1 MYTSVNDRFNIPP
14 IVTVASGKGG
24 VGKTLVS
31 LGLAGI
37 LSARGIKVLL
47 IDADLGLGNL
57 HILTNT
63 IPIFTIEDLLTENC
77 RLEDACLRI
86 SDNLDL
92 LPAASGIDNDGIDLD
107 INKNSLRL
115 RLAGLKNK
123 YDLIVVD
130 TPSGISAKTTSFIGL
145 ADELILVV
153 TPELGAL
160 ADGYAVLKLT
170 NHEIYDRKTVLFVN
184 MSQSAMEGLNTAEK
198 FSDMTDKFLGLQ
210 MKQSVWLPHDPQ
222 IKAILLRQNLLSQKG
237 GNCLFLQALHSAAQD
252 VFSDFPTERHSD
264 HSPDGDKVKSHF
276 ELSSQTSPSDKRI
289 EILHAGELEDKTE
302 NPKSHVSRNDSL

>member
-24 VGKTLVS
+24 VGKTLIS

-37 LSARGIKVLL
+37 LSARGSRVLL

-92 LPAASGIDNDGIDLD
+92 LPAASGISNDGIDLD
-107 INKNSLRL
+107 INKNNLRL
-115 RLAGLKNK
+115 KLAGLKNK

-130 TPSGISAKTTSFIGL
+130 TPSGISAKTTSFISL
-145 ADELILVV
+145 TDELILVV

-184 MSQSAMEGLNTAEK
+184 MSQSDLEGLSTAEK
-198 FSDMTDKFLGLQ
+198 FSDMTDRFLGLQ

-237 GNCLFLQALHSAAQD
+237 GHCLFLQALHSAVMS

-264 HSPDGDKVKSHF
+264 HSPNEEKVNVNF
-276 ELSSQTSPSDKRI
+276 ELSSHSSESDKRI
-289 EILHAGELEDKTE
+289 EILHAGEIEDKTE

>member
-14 IVTVASGKGG
+14 VVTVASGKGG

-37 LSARGIKVLL
+37 LSAQGRRVLL

-86 SDNLDL
+86 SGNLDL
-92 LPAASGIDNDGIDLD
+92 LPAASGINNDGTNLD
-107 INKNSLRL
+107 INKNNLRL
-115 RLAGLKNK
+115 KLAGLKNK

-130 TPSGISAKTTSFIGL
+130 TPSGISSKTTSFVAL

-170 NHEIYDRKTVLFVN
+170 NHEIYDRETVLFVN
-184 MSQSAMEGLNTAEK
+184 MSQSEMEGLSTAKK
-198 FSDMTDKFLGLQ
+198 FSDMTNRFLGLK

-222 IKAILLRQNLLSQKG
+222 IKAILLRQNLLNQKG
-237 GNCLFLQALHSAAQD
+237 GDCLFLQALRSAALS
-252 VFSDFPTERHSD
+252 VFSDFPMEKHSE
-264 HSPDGDKVKSHF
+264 HSPDAEKVATNF
-276 ELSSQTSPSDKRI
+276 ELNSQSSASDKRI